1 MSGSKPKKPPPP
13 PKPEKPYK
21 RTTISGPE
29 KIFKICEDL
38 RTLDTDGYNPYN
50 PGFLAKIKGYGMAQ
64 RKGTVCSPFT
74 GNVIG
79 CALDP
84 NYDSK
89 DPAKDEFEP
98 LFNDGKDAL
107 PFATFYNEHNGKNR
121 IAGSLVDYEIGESI
135 KDPKKMRKGDV
146 LGIDWTYGG
155 GHAVFCWDVH
165 LDANGDV
172 DCFQYLGANG
182 HLAGQKFALDDKG
195 LEDAKA
201 KVKAGTDH
209 SDVLGG
215 FGVTIGGCSG
225 KTWLDGEPATYKSEV
240 KDFEIEVDD
249 GVDPVTQKKKK
260 KKVKSKYQVVAVSCT
275 KEGTLKKAKDKIFV
289 DGDEE
294 ISKKGTWLAIPGVKK
309 KNIDQTF
316 AKGRTILE
324 TVGSLQIGRMFYS
337 STPSQPAEHKPVAPT
352 PTAPPTPKTAGHTEA
367 PAQVVKGDDL
377 KVNPRAK
384 EKVKPVPAQQ
394 EKDKTLYW
402 QHFVEHALQIFYA
415 AKWIDKDPGKSDDIN
430 DPKTQA
436 ALKAYQTLFDLKPDG
451 KIGPKT
457 LASIALELPICVGQL
472 GAQYLLHKLWT
483 GKQLSSDPGV
493 ADGTAHDKAKAAVE
507 EFQQK
512 HGLKPTKVPDSKTQ
526 AKLKEVVDSHKPT
539 ADKPGLKP
547 QITSLYWVGNTID
560 PGGSG
565 KLRLHSV
572 DLKVCEEC
580 TIHLHDEVSNKDVD
594 ATVKLS
600 VDATES
606 EVDVP
611 IPFATGASVQAKV
624 VTQSAGEIATV
635 AALHVGR
642 GTEQADWRQFI
653 DKDSVPDDV
662 LEKIKRNR
670 ARWPLK
676 KISLVTKGKYAGAK
690 HYNYGPPDS
699 HGKWAREYIKTEKVD
714 KATGLQDKH
723 IAQVFVEMMKSEK
736 GSEGQPASFQTY
748 DNQIVTWGVGFGGM
762 GDGVHIFD
770 QLNTDSKMQRL
781 LDDLGV
787 QYFGGRYHVVHL
799 GDKKV
804 VSSKEITKEVHGKGK
819 HAGEVKIK
827 HVGWSHGPPLE
838 AWRDQM
844 DAMSA
849 IISISEDTSYRVQII
864 EAQWRVYL
872 ANSSTWSGQDK
883 IFSLSLYYLITHS
896 QHWLPALAKRGFHVD
911 QEWQAIGAST
921 PSYDTDKKLAQRL
934 LNGFL
939 GIGKGMWADDKPKLW
954 KEVHRRVN
962 DDLWTRFKVDAKK
975 EGFDAGDFVYT
986 VEE

>member
-1 MSGSKPKKPPPP
+1 MSGKPKKPPPP
-13 PKPEKPYK
+13 PKPKPPYAK
-21 RTTISGPE
+21 TEISGPE
-29 KIFKICEDL
+29 KIFKIIEDL
-38 RTLDTDGYNPYN
+38 RTLDSDGYNPYN

-89 DPAKDEFEP
+89 DPAKDEYEP
-98 LFNDGKDAL
+98 MFNGGKDAF
-107 PFATFYNEHNGKNR
+107 PFADFYKQHNEKAR
-121 IAGSLVDYEIGESI
+121 ISGSLTDFNVGEVI
-135 KDPKKMRKGDV
+135 DKKKMRKGDV
-146 LGIDWTYGG
+146 LGIDWTFGG

-172 DCFQYLGANG
+172 DCFQYVGANG
-182 HLAGQKFALDDKG
+182 HLAGQQFDHDDAG
-195 LEDAKA
+195 LEKAKA

-215 FGVTIGGCSG
+215 YGVTIAGCAG
-225 KTWLDGEPATYKSEV
+225 KTWLDGDPATYKSEE
-240 KDFEIEVDD
+240 KEIEIDVPD
-249 GVDPVTQKKKK
+249 GVDPVTKKKK
-260 KKVKSKYQVVAVSCT
+260 TKKVPKYKVVAVSCT

-294 ISKKGTWLAIPGVKK
+294 ISKKGTWHTIPGVKK
-309 KNIDQTF
+309 KSIDEKF
-316 AKGRTILE
+316 AKGRTISE
-324 TVGSLQIGRMFYS
+324 SVGSLQVGRMFYS
-337 STPSQPAEHKPVAPT
+337 GKPSEPTAQKPVAPT
-352 PTAPPTPKTAGHTEA
+352 PPAPTPKNAGHTEA

-377 KVNPRAK
+377 KTNPKAK
-384 EKVKPVPAQQ
+384 EKVKPVPAKQ
-394 EKDKTLYW
+394 ESDKTLYW
-402 QHFVEHALQIFYA
+402 QHFVEHALQVFFA
-415 AKWIDKDPGKSDDIN
+415 AKWIDKDPGKSEDIN

-436 ALKAYQTLFDLKPDG
+436 ALKAYQTLFDLDPDG
-451 KIGPKT
+451 KVGPQT
-457 LASIALELPICVGQL
+457 VGSMIIELPICVAQL

-493 ADGTAHDKAKAAVE
+493 ADGTNHDKAKAAVE
-507 EFQQK
+507 EFQKK
-512 HGLKPTKVPDSKTQ
+512 HGLKPTKVPDSKTH
-526 AKLKEVVDSHKPT
+526 AKLKAVVDSHAPT

-560 PGGSG
+560 PGGNG

-580 TIHLHDEVSNKDVD
+580 TIQLHDEVSKTD
-594 ATVKLS
+594 AEASVKLS
-600 VDATES
+600 VDDTES

-611 IPFATGASVQAKV
+611 IPFPTGASVQAKV
-624 VTQSAGEIATV
+624 VTQSAGEISTI

-642 GTEQADWRQFI
+642 GTEQADWRDFV
-653 DKDSVPDDV
+653 DKDSVPDEIID
-662 LEKIKRNR
+662 KIKRNR

-676 KISLVTKGKYAGAK
+676 KIPLVTKGKYAGPK

-714 KATGLQDKH
+714 KATGFAEKH

-770 QLNTDSKMQRL
+770 QLNTDAKMQRL
-781 LDDLGV
+781 LDDLGI
-787 QYFGGRYHVVHL
+787 QYFGGRYHVVHT

-819 HAGEVKIK
+819 HKDEIKIK
-827 HVGWSHGPPLE
+827 HVGWNHRGPLD

-844 DAMSA
+844 DAMSV
-849 IISISEDTSYRVQII
+849 IVSISEDTSYRVQIL
-864 EAQWRVYL
+864 EAQWRVYV
-872 ANSSTWSGQDK
+872 ANSSTWTGQDK
-883 IFSLSLYYLITHS
+883 IFSLALYYLITHS
-896 QHWLPALAKRGFHVD
+896 QHWLPALAMKGFWVNK
-911 QEWQAIGAST
+911 EWETLGETT
-921 PSYDTDKKLAQRL
+921 PSIESDKKLAQRL

-939 GIGKGMWADDKPKLW
+939 AAGKKMHEDGKLDYW

-962 DDLWTRFKVDAKK
+962 DDLWTRFTSDAKK
-975 EGFDAGDFVYT
+975 EGFDPGPFVYT
-986 VEE
+986 VDE